1 MDPSIDELS
10 TAISAH
16 FLLTSKESSILS
28 SPKQMAS
35 QSIVRES
42 ICNLPFADHSI
53 VQDLSKSIAQLHK
66 NPDIHLDIEYNKK
79 ECQITE
85 KRLAR
90 AREACNTSQDNC
102 CLSADELLSL
112 QKEQVTLRQTLL
124 PMATLEEEEMP
135 ALGFSMSKD
144 LAPLEEG
151 QTLEETHMEINEKNL
166 LMLQGELG
174 DLGTLEEGQ
183 PLEDEQMAV
192 DTDVAQDPALMKRS
206 RTLSQDFRDLKAK
219 LYTAKI
225 RARMNRNNDGVLG
238 VQGDDEMTNS
248 VLASSRSNSI
258 RRMSFDS
265 NIFEFAEEGEEKEM
279 DITDIR

>member
-1 MDPSIDELS
+1 
-10 TAISAH
+10 
-16 FLLTSKESSILS
+16 
-28 SPKQMAS
+28 MAS
-35 QSIVRES
+35 QSIIRES
-42 ICNLPFADHSI
+42 ICNLPFADHSL

-66 NPDIHLDIEYNKK
+66 NPDIHLDIEYNKQ

-90 AREACNTSQDNC
+90 AREACSTNNDNC
-102 CLSADELLSL
+102 SLSTDELLSL

-124 PMATLEEEEMP
+124 PMATLEEKEETP
-135 ALGFSMSKD
+135 ALGFSSINTD

-151 QTLEETHMEINEKNL
+151 QTLQEEHMEINEENL

-174 DLGTLEEGQ
+174 DLNTVEEGQ
-183 PLEDEQMAV
+183 PLDEEQMAV
-192 DTDVAQDPALMKRS
+192 DDLAQDPALMKRS

-225 RARMNRNNDGVLG
+225 RARMNRTNDGVLG
-238 VQGDDEMTNS
+238 VQGDEDMTNS
-248 VLASSRSNSI
+248 VLASSRSNSV
-258 RRMSFDS
+258 RKMSFDS
-265 NIFEFAEEGEEKEM
+265 NIFEFAEEGEEKKM

>member
-1 MDPSIDELS
+1 
-10 TAISAH
+10 
-16 FLLTSKESSILS
+16 
-28 SPKQMAS
+28 MAS
-35 QSIVRES
+35 QSIIRES
-42 ICNLPFADHSI
+42 ICNLPFVADHNL

-85 KRLAR
+85 RRLAR
-90 AREACNTSQDNC
+90 AREACSTNNDNC
-102 CLSADELLSL
+102 SLSTDELLSL

-124 PMATLEEEEMP
+124 PVTIEEEEEEETP
-135 ALGFSMSKD
+135 ALGFSSINTD

-151 QTLEETHMEINEKNL
+151 QTLQEKHMEINEENL
-166 LMLQGELG
+166 LMLQCESG
-174 DLGTLEEGQ
+174 DLNTVEEGQ
-183 PLEDEQMAV
+183 PLDEEQMAV
-192 DTDVAQDPALMKRS
+192 DSELAQDPALMKRS

-225 RARMNRNNDGVLG
+225 RARMNRTNDGVLG
-238 VQGDDEMTNS
+238 VQGDEDMTNS

-258 RRMSFDS
+258 RKMSFDS
-265 NIFEFAEEGEEKEM
+265 NIFEFAEEAEEKEM